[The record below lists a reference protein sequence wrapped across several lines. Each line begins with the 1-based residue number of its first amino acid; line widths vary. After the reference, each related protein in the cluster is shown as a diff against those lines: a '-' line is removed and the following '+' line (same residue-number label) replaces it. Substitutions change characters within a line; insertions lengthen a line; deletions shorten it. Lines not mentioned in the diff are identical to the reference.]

1 MGSVNGKEI
10 GDAVLAVIRMWLGT
24 AGEVIALDG
33 KTIRSKAKVGNPHSA
48 LQIFSV
54 YVISSGVI
62 LAQEAIR
69 EKTGKIPVFQ
79 EMLSWRSLNDLLN
92 KEA

>member
-1 MGSVNGKEI
+1 LSSVNGKEI

-33 KTIRSKAKVGNPHSA
+33 KTIRSKAKVGNHHSA

-62 LAQEAIR
+62 LAR
-69 EKTGKIPVFQ
+69 EPFMRRPTRYLYFRKC
-79 EMLSWRSLNDLLN
+79 
-92 KEA
+92 